1 MTCVGR
7 AESPPTLRLYQWDPP
22 TISLGYFQPYAHYKS
37 LPPPAGDLPV
47 VRRLTGGGAILHDQ
61 ELTYSLTLPC
71 DHPLLERAASPR
83 GKTPLASPGETP
95 LTSPLDKG
103 RKRGVARSTG
113 TDSALPRGANR
124 LYELAH
130 DAVIL
135 CLRSLGIEP
144 AYAGK
149 TDDSGP
155 ARGPFFCF
163 QRRHRCDLLI
173 GEDKVAG
180 SAQRRTRAALLQHG
194 SIILSRRFT
203 QQASATV
210 PMPLEESIRRVR
222 SEYPQ
227 HLAKVTGEVAAP
239 GDWSPAE
246 LALADD
252 LIRKYTG
259 ETWTRRA

>member
-7 AESPPTLRLYQWDPP
+7 SESPPTLRLYQWDPP
-22 TISLGYFQPYAHYKS
+22 TISLGYFQPYAEYTS

-61 ELTYSLTLPC
+61 ELTYSLTLPS
-71 DHPLLERAASPR
+71 DHPLLSQGAS
-83 GKTPLASPGETP
+83 
-95 LTSPLDKG
+95 
-103 RKRGVARSTG
+103 
-113 TDSALPRGANR
+113 R

-130 DAVIL
+130 DAVIA
-135 CLRSLGIEP
+135 CIRSLGLEA
-144 AYAGK
+144 AYAGE

-173 GEDKVAG
+173 GPDKVAG
-180 SAQRRTRAALLQHG
+180 SAQRRTREALLQHG
-194 SIILSRRFT
+194 SIILSRRYS
-203 QQASATV
+203 QQESASL
-210 PMPLEESIRRVR
+210 PMPLEESIQQVR

-227 HLAKVTGEVAAP
+227 HLAEVTGQILEP

-246 LALADD
+246 RTLAADLAS
-252 LIRKYTG
+252 KYAG
-259 ETWTRRA
+259 DAWTRRT